1 MNSTI
6 TVFLSSSIV
15 SSINTSSF
23 YFAQFLFNTIKGI
36 YSLKFISEIN
46 METFWNKTF
55 FKILW

>member
-6 TVFLSSSIV
+6 TVFLSASIV

-23 YFAQFLFNTIKGI
+23 YFAQFLLNTIKGT

-46 METFWNKTF
+46 METF
-55 FKILW
+55 